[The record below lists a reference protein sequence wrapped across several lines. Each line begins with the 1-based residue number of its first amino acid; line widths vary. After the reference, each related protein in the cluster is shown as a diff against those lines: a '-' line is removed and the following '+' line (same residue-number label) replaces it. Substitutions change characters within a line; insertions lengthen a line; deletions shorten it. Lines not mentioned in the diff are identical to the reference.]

1 MEKFGIW
8 NIVMDWS
15 DGNALRWEDVLK
27 MDNGTV
33 LLAMQMKSTLSRIE
47 YNMKRN
53 IKD

>member
-8 NIVMDWS
+8 NVVMGIS
-15 DGNALRWEDVLK
+15 KNNPLKWEKVLL

-33 LLAMQMKSTLSRIE
+33 LLAMQMKSTMSRIE

-53 IKD
+53 IKE